1 MKPSRPAVAATAIA
15 PYAVFA
21 DVLLRAEAAASAVV
35 GEVDVALLVGRL
47 PSFDS
52 GSARTDTLRVVRN
65 EIDAARK
72 SLHDDIE
79 RGESNFATLVH
90 AAGFD
95 TAAAETL
102 AIIAAVEGHLDRQRL
117 VASLNADPSSHRA
130 TIGLIDRILGNEG
143 VLALASDRRLATA
156 GLITVATTTTWARA
170 EVSLATDVTFLL
182 AVGHQPAPP
191 RGATLI
197 EALLPATAERLVL
210 VPGKDP
216 SRSRQVATESLG
228 GAIVIAKNPSDSTA
242 WGDLVR
248 FATLTGR
255 GVVVHVGDELE
266 SEGSHAIER
275 ADHIRWAIVS
285 TCELPID
292 QLPHR
297 PWREIPAGDPTA
309 TADEL
314 AAAFGADSAI
324 THRLTAHQAEMA
336 ARAFDHVDPD
346 PDRAVRRLA
355 SGELDRLAVRI
366 RPDRGWDDLILPDEQ
381 LALVRGVV
389 DRYNHRTDVYERW
402 GFKPVPSA
410 GVVAMFSG
418 PPGTGKTLSAEV
430 VAKEIG
436 LDLYRIDLSSLVSK
450 YIGETEKNLEKI
462 FQAAEGGT
470 MVLLFDEADAVFGK
484 RSEVSDANDKHANV
498 ETSYLL
504 QRLENYDG
512 VVILT
517 TNYAS
522 NIDSAFMRRIHVT
535 VEFTAPDETERLRLW
550 ALSFP
555 PAAPLGNLDL
565 PLLARRFKLSGS
577 SIRSVALGAAFR
589 AAAAGRAIDMDLIVE
604 SLRSELRKQG
614 RVATSG
620 DLLSEPDAVPGLRGS
635 RRN

>member
-1 MKPSRPAVAATAIA
+1 VKSSTKVVPAVA

-35 GEVDVALLVGRL
+35 GEIDVALLVGRL

-52 GSARTDTLRVVRN
+52 GAARTDALEVVRN
-65 EIDAARK
+65 EIATARK
-72 SLHDDIE
+72 SLHDDIA
-79 RGESNFATLVH
+79 RGESNFAMLIR
-90 AAGFD
+90 AGGFD
-95 TAAAETL
+95 TAAAEVL

-117 VASLNADPSSHRA
+117 VASLNADATSHRVSV
-130 TIGLIDRILGNEG
+130 GLVDRILGNEG
-143 VLALASDRRLATA
+143 VLALAPDGRLATA
-156 GLITVATTTTWARA
+156 GFTTIPTTTTWARS
-170 EVSLATDVTFLL
+170 EVSLASDVTFLIV
-182 AVGHQPAPP
+182 AGQQPPTP
-191 RGATLI
+191 RGTTLPETAT
-197 EALLPATAERLVL
+197 PATTDRLVL
-210 VPGKDP
+210 VPGKDR
-216 SRSRQVATESLG
+216 SRNRQVAVEALG
-228 GAIVIAKNPSDSTA
+228 GAIVIAKTPADYGA

-255 GVVVHVGDELE
+255 SVVVQVGEELA
-266 SEGSHAIER
+266 SDGAQWIER
-275 ADHIRWAIVS
+275 ASHIRWAIVS
-285 TCELPID
+285 SCELPID

-297 PWREIPAGDPTA
+297 TWREIPAGDPTA

-336 ARAFDHVDPD
+336 ARAFDSVD

-366 RPDRGWDDLILPDEQ
+366 RPDRGWDDLILPDDQ

-430 VAKEIG
+430 VAQAIG

-535 VEFTAPDETERLRLW
+535 VEFTAPDEAERLRLW

-555 PAAPLGNLDL
+555 PAAPLGDLDL

-589 AAAAGRAIDMDLIVE
+589 AAAAGRAIDMDLIAE

-614 RVATSG
+614 RVATTG
-620 DLLSEPDAVPGLRGS
+620 DLLSEPDTVPSGRGG
-635 RRN
+635 RRS